1 MRRTPYFE
9 NLTQDAAWPA
19 YGLRM
24 VAKWRGI
31 SAVLALTL
39 ALGIG
44 VNAAIF
50 SVLNGWLLRPLPVR
64 APEQIAVV
72 AFQPKETSDSKFS
85 YPDLVDFEKQAGTF
99 SSLFA
104 FAVGGAGLSA
114 DGVASEFAYSAVT
127 GNYFS
132 ALGVK
137 PLLGRLL
144 LPGEGEKPGEELLV
158 VLGYAFWQKR
168 FGGDAGLVGKR
179 LLVNGQPATVIGVTP
194 REFHGTMFAFDMDG
208 YLSLNALPQIQ
219 GSSAFW
225 TDRHDRDL
233 MVLGRLKPDTSIAQA
248 QSSLT
253 VIAQRLAAQYPAT
266 NKDATMRVI
275 PERFA
280 RPAPFVTNFVPIIA
294 SLFLIPPAL
303 VRCGLPER
311 GEYPAG
317 AGDGR
322 QRDMAV
328 RAALG
333 AGRGRLIRE
342 MLTECLLLALPG
354 GMGGMLLG
362 EWAISA
368 SGAMIH
374 SVTSTSSGVAF
385 RMDYTLDWRVFTYT
399 LGIVILS
406 GILLGVSPAWRAGR
420 VDVNTVLREGG
431 RSDSAGVG
439 SHGIRS
445 ALLVAQVSGSLMLL
459 IVAGLFVRSLE
470 RAEHMD
476 LGFDPGHVLNV
487 MLDVRQI
494 GYDDTRRH
502 LPRTQGSRA
511 RLAGRPISQFEL
523 QRSPAN
529 AQSRQP
535 YSPRGSSPAP
545 RAAAPGGLVQQH
557 SPRLFETMR
566 IPLLEGRT
574 FQDSD
579 NESARQVAIVNQS
592 MAKRFWLNQD
602 PIGKRFSLKSD
613 AGPFLEVVAPG
624 PRRPK
629 LVAFFSRPAALF
641 LSPLR
646 ARLHSVSVSA
656 SQNHRRS

>member
-1 MRRTPYFE
+1 MTRTTYLE
-9 NLTQDAAWPA
+9 NLTQDVA

-44 VNAAIF
+44 VNTAIF
-50 SVLNGWLLRPLPVR
+50 SVLNGWLLRPLPVPN
-64 APEQIAVV
+64 PEQITVV
-72 AFQPKETSDSKFS
+72 AFQPKETSESKFS
-85 YPDLVDFEKQAGTF
+85 YPDLVDFERQAG
-99 SSLFA
+99 SLSNLFA

-132 ALGVK
+132 ALEVK

-144 LPGEGEKPGEELLV
+144 LPSEGEKTGEELLV

-168 FGGDAGLVGKR
+168 FGGDAGVVGKR
-179 LLVNGQPATVIGVTP
+179 VLVNGQPAMVIGVTP

-208 YLSLNALPQIQ
+208 YLSLNALPKIQ

-225 TDRHDRDL
+225 TDRHDREL
-233 MVLGRLKPDTSIAQA
+233 MVLGRLKPETSLAQA

-275 PERFA
+275 PERLA
-280 RPAPFVTNFVPIIA
+280 RPAPFVTNFVPVIA
-294 SLFLIPPAL
+294 SLFLILPAL
-303 VRCGLPER
+303 VLLLACLSVANILLAR
-311 GEYPAG
+311 ATV
-317 AGDGR
+317 R
-322 QRDMAV
+322 QREMAI

-333 AGRGRLIRE
+333 AGRGRLIRQ
-342 MLTECLLLALPG
+342 MLTECLLLALLG
-354 GMGGMLLG
+354 GMGGVLLG

-385 RMDYTLDWRVFTYT
+385 RVDYALDWRVFTYT

-406 GILLGVSPAWRAGR
+406 GVLLGVWPALRAGR
-420 VDVNTVLREGG
+420 VDVNTVLHEGG

-439 SHGIRS
+439 SHSIRG
-445 ALLVAQVSGSLMLL
+445 ALLVAQVAGSLMLL

-470 RAEHMD
+470 RAERLD

-494 GYDDTRRH
+494 GYDDTRARAFCRELKH
-502 LPRTQGSRA
+502 RARALPGVQSASLSFNVPLQMPSPASPIHIEAHSLPPGSR
-511 RLAGRPISQFEL
+511 P
-523 QRSPAN
+523 QRSRTTALTPPILRLCGLPS
-529 AQSRQP
+529 SRAEP
-535 YSPRGSSPAP
+535 SGTPTTNRRG
-545 RAAAPGGLVQQH
+545 R
-557 SPRLFETMR
+557 
-566 IPLLEGRT
+566 
-574 FQDSD
+574 
-579 NESARQVAIVNQS
+579 
-592 MAKRFWLNQD
+592 
-602 PIGKRFSLKSD
+602 
-613 AGPFLEVVAPG
+613 
-624 PRRPK
+624 
-629 LVAFFSRPAALF
+629 
-641 LSPLR
+641 
-646 ARLHSVSVSA
+646 
-656 SQNHRRS
+656 